1 MLNTWTPL
9 RSCDSK
15 YVNRIFCSAC
25 SLSWS
30 MFFHC
35 RVTRVINISTTSQI
49 LSKSLKPPKHIMVI
63 CYWNATQWQ
72 LINYNRFVFFQPIKA
87 FSKINHFKAIAIRTE
102 VYKSRTHIPLCNI
115 NISPLPWLQN
125 RLFADLGQGVLDNA
139 WQGYNAALFA
149 YGQTGSGKSYSMTG
163 YGANKGIVPITCE
176 HLFKAIEANTD
187 TKKQLRVGSTKL

>member
-1 MLNTWTPL
+1 MFIKLEHVFSLP
-9 RSCDSK
+9 CDKSYK
-15 YVNRIFCSAC
+15 YFN
-25 SLSWS
+25 
-30 MFFHC
+30 
-35 RVTRVINISTTSQI
+35 NISNPLKI
-49 LSKSLKPPKHIMVI
+49 LKTAKHIMVI
-63 CYWNATQWQ
+63 CYWNATQGQ

-87 FSKINHFKAIAIRTE
+87 LSKINHFKAIAIRTE
-102 VYKSRTHIPLCNI
+102 VYKTRTHIPLCNI
-115 NISPLPWLQN
+115 NTSQLPWLQN

-163 YGANKGIVPITCE
+163 YGTNKGIVPITCE